1 MTTTAVTSPALTT
14 PALTSKVRRVDAAA
28 PADAVAHFATRLTV
42 ETDCHDVDH
51 DLRRGGEGIVVLDVR
66 SRELYAEAHVAGAIN
81 LPYAEIDGETAA
93 AHVPEGAV
101 AVTYCA
107 GPHCN
112 AATQGA
118 LRLAQLGYPV
128 KEMIGGLDYWRRSG
142 YPIAAGLT

>member
-1 MTTTAVTSPALTT
+1 MTTTATT
-14 PALTSKVRRVDAAA
+14 ASKVCRVDPAA
-28 PADAVAHFATRLTV
+28 PADAAAHFAARLTV

-51 DLRRGGEGIVVLDVR
+51 DLRGGGDGIVVLDVR
-66 SRELYAEAHVAGAIN
+66 SPELYAQGHVAGAIN
-81 LPYAEIDGETAA
+81 LPYAAIDGETAA
-93 AHVPEGAV
+93 GALPDGAV

-128 KEMIGGLDYWRRSG
+128 KEMIGGFDYWRRSS
-142 YPIAAGLT
+142 YPIATTAG

>member
-1 MTTTAVTSPALTT
+1 MTSSTIV
-14 PALTSKVRRVDAAA
+14 SKVRRVA
-28 PADAVAHFATRLTV
+28 PAPAADAVAHFSARLTV

-51 DLRRGGEGIVVLDVR
+51 DLRRGGHGIVVLDVR
-66 SRELYAEAHVAGAIN
+66 SRDLFAESHVAGAIN
-81 LPYAEIDGETAA
+81 LPYAEIDGKTAA
-93 AHVPEGAV
+93 AAVPDGAV

-142 YPIAAGLT
+142 YPMATGT